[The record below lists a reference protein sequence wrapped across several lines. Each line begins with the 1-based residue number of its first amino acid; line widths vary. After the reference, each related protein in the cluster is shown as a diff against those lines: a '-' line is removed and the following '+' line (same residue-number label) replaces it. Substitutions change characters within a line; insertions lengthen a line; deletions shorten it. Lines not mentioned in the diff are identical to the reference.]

1 MSTVTVNATQIP
13 AVSVVIAA
21 FADERWPQLCDAI
34 ESVRAQTAPA
44 LETVLVID
52 HNPALL
58 VRARQEFTDCLVI
71 ANTGAR
77 GASGARNS
85 GAARCRG
92 EIIAFLDDDARSSAT
107 WLAALVRHFGQDE
120 VVGVGGRVE
129 PRWAATRPRWFPA
142 EFGWAV
148 GFSYQGMP
156 ERAEPIRNVWAGN
169 MALRS
174 SVFEQIGGFREDFGK
189 VGDVSRPE
197 DTDLCLRAA
206 ADRGIWLYEPT
217 GRVDHWIPRHR
228 TTFRY
233 FARRCFH
240 EGQGKAALAALDGAR
255 PSTSAE
261 RSYTCRIL
269 PSGVMRGLKDAAQ
282 GDAWGAARAAAI
294 TVGFATTAAGFAAGW
309 LADVALPLLSS
320 LHGRRAR
327 ALAGADQ
334 TRPARPAR
342 PAANAVATAA
352 PTPAVPVQ
360 AGPGAAP
367 APGRPAGVTSAAR
380 VR

>member
-1 MSTVTVNATQIP
+1 MTIVTESRTQSVTRLP

-21 FADERWPQLCDAI
+21 FADERWDQLCDAI
-34 ESVRAQTAPA
+34 ESVRGQTVPA
-44 LETVLVID
+44 LETVVVID

-58 VRARQEFTDCLVI
+58 ARARAEFTDCRVI

-77 GASGARNS
+77 GASGARNT
-85 GAARCRG
+85 GAAACRG
-92 EIIAFLDDDARSSAT
+92 EIVAFLDDDARSTAT
-107 WLAALVRHFGQDE
+107 WLAALLCHFSRAE
-120 VVGVGGRVE
+120 IVGVGGRID
-129 PRWAATRPRWFPA
+129 PLWAASQPRWFPV

-156 ERAEPIRNVWAGN
+156 ERAQPVRNVWAGN
-169 MALRS
+169 MAIRS
-174 SVFEQIGGFREDFGK
+174 SVFAAVGGFREDFGK

-206 ADRGIWLYEPT
+206 GDRGVWYYEPT
-217 GRVDHWIPRHR
+217 GTVGHWIPRQR

-255 PSTSAE
+255 ESTSAE

-269 PSGVMRGLKDAAQ
+269 PHGMLRGLQDAAA

-294 TVGFATTAAGFAAGW
+294 AVGFATTAAGFAAGW
-309 LADVALPLLSS
+309 LSGVGVPLLAS
-320 LHGRRAR
+320 LHGRQPRAIT
-327 ALAGADQ
+327 APP
-334 TRPARPAR
+334 TARSAR
-342 PAANAVATAA
+342 
-352 PTPAVPVQ
+352 
-360 AGPGAAP
+360 
-367 APGRPAGVTSAAR
+367 
-380 VR
+380 